1 MSRWFA
7 SSVIMWSANTS
18 PIMKGGGVKE
28 PLMILGWMRTFW
40 TSLWCILQDLTL
52 KSKRECFVIRNY
64 NNMVNKIMDDK
75 PEWINWKS
83 IVYPHIR
90 EDHHHAEIVNVNT
103 GEVLHDTTISSDW
116 DKMEYYETLYR
127 NRLENYYKDKI
138 VRRSDVGDCFCST
151 DWSKH

>member
-1 MSRWFA
+1 M
-7 SSVIMWSANTS
+7 
-18 PIMKGGGVKE
+18 
-28 PLMILGWMRTFW
+28 
-40 TSLWCILQDLTL
+40 
-52 KSKRECFVIRNY
+52 IRNY

-90 EDHHHAEIVNVNT
+90 EDHHHSEIVNVNT

-127 NRLENYYKDKI
+127 NRLENYYKDRI

-151 DWSKH
+151 DWSKK